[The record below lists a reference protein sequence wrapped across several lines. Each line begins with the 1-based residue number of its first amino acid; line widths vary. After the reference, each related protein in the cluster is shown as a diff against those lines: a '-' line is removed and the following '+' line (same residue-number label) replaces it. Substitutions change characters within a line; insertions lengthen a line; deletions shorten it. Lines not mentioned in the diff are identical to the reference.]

1 MTPTLHPLALAE
13 NMRWATR
20 IYQKLMR
27 LAPNFL
33 HLRGAATFMADG
45 HFAPIN
51 LEILE
56 VSKGYRRISLKH
68 CWNDSNGDLIA
79 DPIIVIAI
87 YPDWEMAEALTY
99 QDMFSQEAA
108 YPNGDCNVNTK
119 VYQAINRSL
128 EQWLDLLLTKKIVR
142 WSPPA

>member
-27 LAPNFL
+27 LAPNYL
-33 HLRGAATFMADG
+33 HLRGTATFKADG
-45 HFAPIN
+45 YFAPIS
-51 LEILE
+51 LEIIE
-56 VSKGYRRISLKH
+56 TSKGFRRINLKH

-79 DPIIVIAI
+79 DPIIEIAI

-99 QDMFSQEAA
+99 RDMFSYEVAC
-108 YPNGDCNVNTK
+108 PKGDCEVDAK
-119 VYQAINRSL
+119 VYLAINRSL
-128 EQWLDLLLTKKIVR
+128 EHWLDLLLTKEIVR

>member
-1 MTPTLHPLALAE
+1 MS
-13 NMRWATR
+13 WATR

-33 HLRGAATFMADG
+33 HLRGSATFAVEG
-45 HFAPIN
+45 YFAPFA
-51 LEILE
+51 LEIHE
-56 VSKGYRRISLKH
+56 VAKGFRRIALKH

-79 DPIIVIAI
+79 DPIIVIAV

-99 QDMFSQEAA
+99 QDMFSYEVA
-108 YPNGDCNVNTK
+108 YPKDDCNVDAK

-128 EQWLDLLLTKKIVR
+128 ERWLDVLLTKQIVR